1 MKKVSTASFIIAIVL
16 IVCAI
21 TLNILGF
28 VWMNGYHVTRHYGN
42 GFMQMTYTMNTSSSS
57 LSYTCLGM
65 IIAGGF
71 LFLGGILLFI
81 LSAQTCH
88 VPPKP
93 HACCRH
99 HEEVEEEPAQEKCC
113 CSHEAPEAK
122 AEPEVAAPEA
132 EPAAEEAPEQK

>member
-16 IVCAI
+16 VVCAI

-42 GFMQMTYTMNTSSSS
+42 GFMQMTYSVNAASSS

-71 LFLGGILLFI
+71 LFVGRILLFV
-81 LSAQTCH
+81 LSALTGIR
-88 VPPKP
+88 PPKP
-93 HACCRH
+93 HHCCKH
-99 HEEVEEEPAQEKCC
+99 HPEVEEEPDRQPCGCEKEACEAQ
-113 CSHEAPEAK
+113 
-122 AEPEVAAPEA
+122 AEPEAPSQDASE
-132 EPAAEEAPEQK
+132 EETPAQD

>member
-28 VWMNGYHVTRHYGN
+28 TWMNCTHVTRHYGN
-42 GFMQMTYTMNTSSSS
+42 GFMQMTYSVSTASSS
-57 LSYTCLGM
+57 LSYTCIGM

-81 LSAQTCH
+81 LSALTCH
-88 VPPKP
+88 TPPKP
-93 HACCRH
+93 HHCCRH
-99 HEEVEEEPAQEKCC
+99 HEEMEEEAPQEKCC
-113 CSHEAPEAK
+113 CAHDAPEPQ
-122 AEPEVAAPEA
+122 AEEPGPAQE
-132 EPAAEEAPEQK
+132 EPAAETPAQD

>member
-1 MKKVSTASFIIAIVL
+1 MKKVSTASLIIAIVL

-42 GFMQMTYTMNTSSSS
+42 GFMQMTYSMNAMSSS

-71 LFLGGILLFI
+71 LFVGGILLLV
-81 LSAQTCH
+81 LSALTGFR
-88 VPPKP
+88 PPRP
-93 HACCRH
+93 HHCCKH
-99 HEEVEEEPAQEKCC
+99 HPEVEDEPVQQPCGCAKEESCEAQ
-113 CSHEAPEAK
+113 
-122 AEPEVAAPEA
+122 AEPEAPA
-132 EPAAEEAPEQK
+132 QDAAEEAPAQD